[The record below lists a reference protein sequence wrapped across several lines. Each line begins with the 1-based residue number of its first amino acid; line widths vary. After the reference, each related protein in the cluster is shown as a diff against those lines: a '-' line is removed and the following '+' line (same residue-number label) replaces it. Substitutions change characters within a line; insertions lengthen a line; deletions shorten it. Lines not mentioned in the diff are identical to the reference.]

1 MLKLTEVQLSDEE
14 SNKDTVRSDEFLKLV
29 ISKIEE
35 HLADTSYNVE
45 QLSCDM
51 CMSRMSLYRKMQTAS
66 GLSPNE
72 FIKDV
77 RLKKAAALLK
87 RYPNI
92 TIGQLAAKVGFAT
105 PKYLSKCFKTK
116 FGVLPSQYT
125 QNRAPD

>member
-1 MLKLTEVQLSDEE
+1 MVAECNFVAA
-14 SNKDTVRSDEFLKLV
+14 EFLG
-29 ISKIEE
+29 
-35 HLADTSYNVE
+35 LAVKVAAPHAGAEVAGRLITVVGN
-45 QLSCDM
+45 
-51 CMSRMSLYRKMQTAS
+51 
-66 GLSPNE
+66 
-72 FIKDV
+72 IKDV